1 MGYNPWPD
9 AQFTPNL
16 ARSGPEDSSLP
27 DDLVDQTATAVAGGT
42 PKAPTQITP
51 LAYQETEYHL
61 LRRGGKGEVAQSD
74 LLAQPNLDNP

>member
-16 ARSGPEDSSLP
+16 ARSGPEDSSVP
-27 DDLVDQTATAVAGGT
+27 DDLVDQTATAVTGQT

-61 LRRGGKGEVAQSD
+61 LRRGPDAGPAQAD
-74 LLAQPNLDNP
+74 LLAQPNL